1 MATPTT
7 DRVLGV
13 VALAATAA
21 LAWAVF
27 SPYGNLIH
35 VAIALLTILACGGAI
50 GSGILS
56 RRRMIAPSVSAEQLK
71 RLAEE
76 RPIPFGVCT
85 DCRIIIELPH
95 VLACPQC
102 GSTDRCVAVGE
113 ESERSIAIASI
124 GVD

>member
-13 VALAATAA
+13 VALAATGG

-27 SPYGNLIH
+27 SPYGTMVHI
-35 VAIALLTILACGGAI
+35 AITLLVIFGCGAGI
-50 GSGILS
+50 GSGILD
-56 RRRMIAPSVSAEQLK
+56 RRRNAIAGVSAEQLK
-71 RLAEE
+71 RLAAE
-76 RPIPFGVCT
+76 RQIPFGVCT

-113 ESERSIAIASI
+113 EAERSIAIASI
-124 GVD
+124 GSD